1 MNLLNNFLFIALP
14 YVAIV
19 VFLVGAVYRYRA
31 TGFTYSSLS
40 SQFLEGGGGIY
51 IFAVLFHWGILVVF
65 LCHLI
70 AFLLPQATLAWHSN
84 TTRLIADEVVI
95 FTFGLSVL
103 IGMTALFIRRLSRPR
118 LWVVTSRMDIVVE
131 LLILA
136 QVVFGLWIALGY
148 RWGYYWF
155 ASDMSPYLW
164 SILALSPQI
173 DAISAMPW
181 VIKTH
186 IVGAFLILGMI
197 PFTRL
202 VHFLVAPFHY
212 IWRPYQRVIW
222 NWDRTRVR
230 DAQTAW
236 SESRPSNN

>member
-1 MNLLNNFLFIALP
+1 MNVLNNFLFIALP

-19 VFLVGAVYRYRA
+19 VFFVGAIYRYRA
-31 TGFTYSSLS
+31 TGFKVSSLS
-40 SQFLEGGGGIY
+40 SQFLDGGGIY

-65 LCHLI
+65 LGHVI
-70 AFLLPQATLAWHSN
+70 AFLFPEATLAWHSSAA
-84 TTRLIADEVVI
+84 RLIADEIVI

-103 IGMTALFIRRLSRPR
+103 IGLAALFIRRMSRPR
-118 LWVVTSRMDIVVE
+118 LRVVTSRMDIVIE
-131 LLILA
+131 LLLLA
-136 QVVFGLWIALGY
+136 QIVFGLWIALGY

-164 SILALSPQI
+164 SILKLNPQI
-173 DAISAMPW
+173 EAISAMPW

-186 IVGAFLILGMI
+186 IVGAFVILGMI

-222 NWDRTRVR
+222 YWDRKRVR
-230 DAQTAW
+230 DPLTPWTQT
-236 SESRPSNN
+236 RPRNN